1 MGASAAR
8 RQRHGQA
15 LARAFRWR
23 RMLDEGAH
31 ATLEDLARAKGVDA
45 TYVSRVLRLTLLAPE
60 IVQVIL
66 DRRQPAE
73 MQVDDL
79 LAGFPL
85 ERAHQRERSAISA
98 PHQPWRFRCADRLLR
113 RTTVWIIL
121 GTWPRGTGKGGHC
134 RAPRCRRG
142 TTLISAAGA
151 ARSAR
156 ARSACR
162 TTRAPDLRRLRSD
175 ASPGLSDGRV
185 PAGIVVKRH

>member
-121 GTWPRGTGKGGHC
+121 GTWPRGTGKREHC
-134 RAPRCRRG
+134 RRRAADGG

-151 ARSAR
+151 ARSA
-156 ARSACR
+156 S
-162 TTRAPDLRRLRSD
+162 
-175 ASPGLSDGRV
+175 
-185 PAGIVVKRH
+185 